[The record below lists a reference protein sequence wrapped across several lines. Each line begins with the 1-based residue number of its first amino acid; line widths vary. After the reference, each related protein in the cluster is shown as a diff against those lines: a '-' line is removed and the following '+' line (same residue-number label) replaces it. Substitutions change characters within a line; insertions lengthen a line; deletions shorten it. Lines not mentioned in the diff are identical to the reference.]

1 MLLEKPDLTPL
12 QKAYLVIK
20 DLQNR
25 MEDLSPHAVMNEPI
39 AVIGISCNLPGN
51 INSATGLW
59 EALLKGSDLISKYG
73 LSNRL
78 NGISE

>member
-51 INSATGLW
+51 ISCRSSIY
-59 EALLKGSDLISKYG
+59 GSPAAANADGCL
-73 LSNRL
+73 
-78 NGISE
+78 